1 MADLR
6 KMQVPDYVLQVEIDD
21 PADRRIE
28 NPEGVIRGWFAA
40 RDMEIQETFRFRI
53 DGLKLPH
60 RVVRRDDVELV
71 MPGHLIVGFEIP
83 YDLLFYLPYIQN
95 NRLTI
100 EMIFPNYNTLSFR
113 FQIAETA
120 LAMCVSA
127 AGGV

>member
-6 KMQVPDYVLQVEIDD
+6 KMQAPDYVLRVEIDD
-21 PADRRIE
+21 PADQRIE
-28 NPEGVIRGWFAA
+28 NTEGVIRGWFAA

-60 RVVRRDDVELV
+60 RVVRREDVELA

-95 NRLTI
+95 HRLTI
-100 EMIFPNYNTLSFR
+100 EMIAPNYGTSSFR
-113 FQIAETA
+113 FQIAGTA
-120 LAMCVSA
+120 LAMSVAA